1 MGVDFEREKR
11 NHDPRILYPSKI
23 SPLKVDLKNDTQTC
37 QNQYISSEPRWKK
50 NYIKTYKCQ
59 LTQNEQFQNA

>member
-11 NHDPRILYPSKI
+11 NHDPRILYLSKI

-50 NYIKTYKCQ
+50 IT
-59 LTQNEQFQNA
+59 